1 MCNALTVTKRESAP
15 LPERLCEQI
24 AYCAILFTAFR
35 ADYSVVVAQSE
46 GADHCYY
53 STPEMQNILL
63 QNAVSHAVRKAKN
76 FAGGATDAILSG
88 RQVLI
93 NLMSDFVLDKT
104 KATAE
109 SRQWK
114 SYILERI
121 TNNATFAAGGQCDQ
135 SDLVRSKVCNESFF
149 LCSLRNFS
157 RANEQGANL
166 SDSCSCAIFLRRL
179 LRVGDGV
186 LVDSV
191 SLMVLSCKA
200 MRLRSSNYGAD
211 SGYSCSLTLRRWS
224 SSRATVTSC
233 PISSAALTPIFST
246 CASASSEETR
256 GFSPL
261 PSAWRRAI
269 SPRMAVTMNP
279 ALLSPSS
286 FTDSMPSIT
295 SCGIRAVSD
304 CDFAFF
310 EPVAICNPL
319 NGSVRQYTHK
329 KSYIKAL
336 TCKPPINKV
345 TYTLLMQGAETT
357 KPGSAR
363 TLTGLLTK
371 PLTGVTIMAGTQHT
385 QTHPKFIYTF
395 LAVHRDCIA
404 DGKNTVHVAADTL
417 VDACEMLNGMG
428 YISATWK
435 GREENTLFIQKCENN
450 FIWRFIALS
459 TAQPRVIHI
468 KAISEQEA
476 RQQSPDGCVM
486 VFAARIRQEVEHV

>member
-15 LPERLCEQI
+15 LPERLCERI
-24 AYCAILFTAFR
+24 AYCAILLTVYE

-46 GADHCYY
+46 GADHRRH

-63 QNAVSHAVRKAKN
+63 QNAVGHAVRKAKN

-157 RANEQGANL
+157 RANEHGANL
-166 SDSCSCAIFLRRL
+166 SDSCSIFLRRL
-179 LRVGDGV
+179 FRAGDGV
-186 LVDSV
+186 LVDSLLV
-191 SLMVLSCKA
+191 ILCTCKA
-200 MRLRSSNYGAD
+200 MRRSSSQHGDD
-211 SGYSCSLTLRRWS
+211 SYYSDSLALRRWS

-468 KAISEQEA
+468 EATSEQEA

>member
-15 LPERLCEQI
+15 LPERLCERI
-24 AYCAILFTAFR
+24 AYCAILLTVYE

-46 GADHCYY
+46 GADHRYY

-63 QNAVSHAVRKAKN
+63 QNAVGHAVRKAKN
-76 FAGGATDAILSG
+76 FAGGATDTILSG

-166 SDSCSCAIFLRRL
+166 SCSCSLTAFLRCFFL
-179 LRVGDGV
+179 DEDNFFNDL
-186 LVDSV
+186 SV
-191 SLMVLSCKA
+191 IVYTCNPVRHSSSLH
-200 MRLRSSNYGAD
+200 GASD
-211 SGYSCSLTLRRWS
+211 GYSCSLALRRW
-224 SSRATVTSC
+224 
-233 PISSAALTPIFST
+233 
-246 CASASSEETR
+246 
-256 GFSPL
+256 
-261 PSAWRRAI
+261 RRLI
-269 SPRMAVTMNP
+269 SPSNAAVTNCP
-279 ALLSPSS
+279 VLSPSS
-286 FTDSMPSIT
+286 LTLSMASTIWSGTRASILF
-295 SCGIRAVSD
+295 
-304 CDFAFF
+304 DFAFTDF
-310 EPVAICNPL
+310 VAISDFRLVWCPTMIARKKFNAML
-319 NGSVRQYTHK
+319 DVSHTDKITCVRHLIFISHK
-329 KSYIKAL
+329 
-336 TCKPPINKV
+336 
-345 TYTLLMQGAETT
+345 MT
-357 KPGSAR
+357 KPR
-363 TLTGLLTK
+363 TVGAVTGLLTK
-371 PLTGVTIMAGTQHT
+371 PLNEVTIMAGTQHT

-395 LAVHRDCIA
+395 LAVHRDCMA

-417 VDACEMLNGMG
+417 VDACKMLNDMG

-468 KAISEQEA
+468 EATSEQEA

>member
-157 RANEQGANL
+157 RANEHGANL
-166 SDSCSCAIFLRRL
+166 SDSCSIFLRRL
-179 LRVGDGV
+179 FRAGDGV
-186 LVDSV
+186 LVDSLLV
-191 SLMVLSCKA
+191 ILCTCKA

-269 SPRMAVTMNP
+269 SPRTAVITK
-279 ALLSPSS
+279 AAIVSPSVFEFS
-286 FTDSMPSIT
+286 ISSIT
-295 SCGIRAVSD
+295 SWGKRIFFI
-304 CDFAFF
+304 CDLLLMF
-310 EPVAICNPL
+310 PVAIRMSGYFEVCTHYTKRCVDKTLDTVAHL
-319 NGSVRQYTHK
+319 NLICIYTND
-329 KSYIKAL
+329 
-336 TCKPPINKV
+336 CGV
-345 TYTLLMQGAETT
+345 YTATPRSGGTHA
-357 KPGSAR
+357 GR
-363 TLTGLLTK
+363 LTK
-371 PLTGVTIMAGTQHT
+371 PLNEVTIMAGTQHT

-395 LAVHRDCIA
+395 LAVHRDCMA

-417 VDACEMLNGMG
+417 VDACEMLNDMG

-468 KAISEQEA
+468 EATSEQEA

-486 VFAARIRQEVEHV
+486 VFTARIRQEVEHV